1 MDSDAYFIIQ
11 VADTGKGIPEAART
25 HIFDPFYQV
34 STPQAANDN
43 VNGTGIGL
51 SLTQS
56 IVHLHHGAISVG
68 SNHPKGSI
76 FTIVLP
82 NNGQAQPIEESMK
95 NNLSEDER
103 EEQAVVGQVL
113 ESEEELPFLE
123 GKTILLVEDNED
135 IRSYVKEH
143 LERHYRV
150 LEADNGAEAFN
161 IVLKEFPDLVVT
173 DIMMPGVD
181 GLELCSMIKNDL
193 QTGHIPVILLTA
205 RTMVMH
211 VKEGFLSGADDYV
224 VKPFNVDVLLVRIYN
239 LLVQREK
246 LKSMYGKNF
255 SLQSMGI
262 EASSADDK
270 FMQKLFE
277 IIQNHLA
284 NPDLKVD
291 MICDEMGFSRS
302 NFYRK
307 LKAVTD
313 LSLNDLIRHKRL
325 EVAAQL
331 LKEADMNVTEVSIA
345 TGFSTLAY
353 FTKCFKSAYGV
364 SPTEYIKGQPE
375 EREENEEE
383 TTAPSRE

>member
-1 MDSDAYFIIQ
+1 MQPTEEDTKNTQPEDA
-11 VADTGKGIPEAART
+11 
-25 HIFDPFYQV
+25 
-34 STPQAANDN
+34 
-43 VNGTGIGL
+43 
-51 SLTQS
+51 
-56 IVHLHHGAISVG
+56 
-68 SNHPKGSI
+68 
-76 FTIVLP
+76 
-82 NNGQAQPIEESMK
+82 
-95 NNLSEDER
+95 R
-103 EEQAVVGQVL
+103 EEQAVVGQAL
-113 ESEEELPFLE
+113 DSEEERPFLK

-150 LEADNGAEAFN
+150 LEADNGSEAFN

-211 VKEGFLSGADDYV
+211 VKEGFLSGADDYI
-224 VKPFNVDVLLVRIYN
+224 VKPFNIDVLLIRIYN
-239 LLVQREK
+239 LLTQREK

-277 IIQNHLA
+277 IIESHLA
-284 NPDLKVD
+284 NPDLKVEL
-291 MICDEMGFSRS
+291 ICDEMGFSRS

-331 LKEADMNVTEVSIA
+331 LKETDMNITEVSIA

-353 FTKCFKSAYGV
+353 FTKCFKATYGV
-364 SPTEYIKGQPE
+364 SPTEYIKGL
-375 EREENEEE
+375 
-383 TTAPSRE
+383 